1 MSDRSRKK
9 SATRTIR
16 LEAEQDEALIQEAD
30 RRGYSVNALI
40 GHIFDRYLTGYRF
53 YEVSGV
59 LVMSGETVNEFI
71 KKLEISEINEIGDI
85 VGQAQITSELLQR
98 GKRINFDNLQWFIT
112 QVLGENQGW
121 YRCDYIEEGKQSLF
135 HLTHQMGFKWSLFLG
150 SYISSAFNE
159 TLGLK
164 CNTVTM
170 NNAVNIEVTR
180 G

>member
-1 MSDRSRKK
+1 ML
-9 SATRTIR
+9 A
-16 LEAEQDEALIQEAD
+16 
-30 RRGYSVNALI
+30 Y
-40 GHIFDRYLTGYRF
+40 
-53 YEVSGV
+53 
-59 LVMSGETVNEFI
+59 
-71 KKLEISEINEIGDI
+71 
-85 VGQAQITSELLQR
+85 
-98 GKRINFDNLQWFIT
+98 NLQWYIT
-112 QVLGENQGW
+112 KVLGENQGW
-121 YRCDYIEEGKQSLF
+121 YRCDYTEEGKQSLF